1 MKRSRMSWR
10 FYFFMLLSLTF
21 LTCSKDTLF
30 DPNGHKLSIPY
41 AFVSPTLKSSVTGPA
56 DSVGLATTDTVVKGN
71 SLYFIGLISSPQS
84 ELKTIWNFG
93 DNQTSAQAITQHSF
107 ARSGKF
113 VARFSIEDQVGDT
126 MSDSVTVYAVSI
138 PAVDS
143 MVSPLSGDTG
153 VNPDSMLFSWRL
165 AAADPGDTLFST
177 LLLGI
182 NPTTL
187 FPLASGLRN
196 QSYVD
201 ARGVF
206 SSKYYWR
213 VAVKSA
219 FGQFDTSA
227 IDSFTT
233 AGQAISASKLTITQI
248 TPDTIIKATDSI
260 RFSAV
265 VDDSGGT
272 ITQYS
277 WDFDQS
283 GVPDTSGPNLN
294 SCTHRFPGE
303 GAYSVVFQVMD
314 DKGSSAQKTIKVLAI
329 NENLQPVFSSHDT
342 VVDFAGMVSCSISVN
357 TAAANLSFAIDT
369 ANSGKYVPMKQSGP
383 SASFIFSTGSAVSM
397 DSVKMR
403 TIYFSIDTIISGFRV
418 GIRPRVLTI
427 SGIDS
432 TDSTITVNWGQSNE
446 ADFQEYLLYRGASS
460 AVDTTGTLV
469 ATITQAS
476 TASYTVQVP
485 TLVSFPG
492 YYRIYQR
499 DNDGLLS
506 PGSNIVFGNTMNA
519 PPSKPVIVNPSKGD
533 DTLLSNATIR
543 WRTCTDPN
551 GDPVTY
557 AVQLN
562 IDSAGFKTTATGLT
576 DTFFTLKNY
585 DTLTFFATVRII
597 ASDNKGASSSAERL
611 NCYFKQVRS
620 DRMRRI
626 PAGTFNDNLGNSAR
640 ISHDFFMD
648 TVEVTQASYN
658 NLMQA
663 IPPIFSGPQLPVQNV
678 TWYDAI
684 MYCNALSKQMNLDTV
699 YTYASIT
706 SQGANSL
713 NEDLTKNGFRLPT
726 EDEWELAA
734 KGGVGATFA
743 TNDGSIS
750 CNNANYLSCNN
761 STVNVGTLP
770 ANPYGIHELSGNI
783 SEWCWTLFL
792 PTDPNRI
799 SGRIDYTGGNSASV
813 TATRVVRGG
822 SYADNTSELI
832 SSARSS
838 ATANGR
844 YATDLINIGFRC
856 VRLAP

>member
-1 MKRSRMSWR
+1 
-10 FYFFMLLSLTF
+10 MLLSLSF

-41 AFVSPTLKSSVTGPA
+41 AFVSPTLKSSITGPA

-71 SLYFIGLISSPQS
+71 SLYFIGLISLLQNG
-84 ELKTIWNFG
+84 LKTTWNFG

-107 ARSGKF
+107 ARSGKY

-126 MSDSVTVYAVSI
+126 SSDSVTIYAVSI

-143 MVSPLSGDTG
+143 MVLPANADTA
-153 VNPDSMLFSWRL
+153 VSPDSVFFSWNNFP
-165 AAADPGDTLFST
+165 ADPGDTIFSY
-177 LLLGI
+177 LLLGT
-182 NPTTL
+182 N
-187 FPLASGLRN
+187 ASSLDTIVKKIRTRDLSFTGGLLPDT
-196 QSYVD
+196 V
-201 ARGVF
+201 
-206 SSKYYWR
+206 YYWR
-213 VAVKSA
+213 IVVKTA
-219 FGQFDTSA
+219 FGQINSSA
-227 IDSFTT
+227 IDSFKT
-233 AGQAISASKLTITQI
+233 GKSVNSGNLTITNI
-248 TPDTIIKATDSI
+248 TPDTVIKINDSL
-260 RFSAV
+260 RFYASVA
-265 VDDSGGT
+265 DSGGA
-272 ITQYS
+272 ITTYQ
-277 WDFDQS
+277 WDFDND
-283 GVPDTSGPNLN
+283 GVYDVSGPFAD
-294 SCTHRFPGE
+294 SVGHRFLTE
-303 GAYSVVFQVMD
+303 GVYNVVFEAVD
-314 DKGSSAQKTIKVLAI
+314 NNKNVIKKTIKVTVSNGAPVI
-329 NENLQPVFSSHDT
+329 VFSTPDT
-342 VVDFAGMVSCSISVN
+342 IVDFGGSVRCSIAVN
-357 TAAANLSFAIDT
+357 DSGKFLSFAIDT
-369 ANSGKYVPMKQSGP
+369 ANTGVFVPMKQFGP
-383 SASFIFSTGSAVSM
+383 SASFVFSTGSASSL

-403 TIYFSIDTIISGFRV
+403 AVDVSVDTIFARFKVSIK
-418 GIRPRVLTI
+418 PRSLII

-446 ADFQEYLLYRGASS
+446 ANFQEYLLYRAATM

-476 TASYTVQVP
+476 TVSYTIPVP
-485 TLVSFPG
+485 TLASFPG

-499 DNDGLLS
+499 DNAGLLS

-519 PPSKPVIVNPSKGD
+519 PPSKPVIVIPSKAN

-543 WRTCTDPN
+543 WKTCIDPN

-557 AVQLN
+557 SVQLN
-562 IDSAGFKTTATGLT
+562 IDSAGFKTIAIGIS
-576 DTFFTLKNY
+576 DTFYTLKNY
-585 DTLTFFATVRII
+585 DTLTFFATVRIV
-597 ASDNKGASSSAERL
+597 ASDNKGASSATERL

-620 DRMRRI
+620 ERMRRI
-626 PAGTFNDNLGNSAR
+626 PAGTFSDNLGNSAR
-640 ISHDFFMD
+640 ISYDFFMD
-648 TVEVTQASYN
+648 TIEVTQASYN
-658 NLMQA
+658 GLMQA

-699 YTYASIT
+699 YTYVSIT

-713 NEDLTKNGFRLPT
+713 NEDSTKNGFRLPT

-761 STVNVGTLP
+761 STVNVGTYP

-783 SEWCWTLFL
+783 SEWCWTLYET
-792 PTDPNRI
+792 PDPGRI
-799 SGRIDYTGGNSASV
+799 NGRIDYAGGNSASV
-813 TATRVVRGG
+813 TANRIVRGG

-832 SSARSS
+832 SSARSY

-844 YATDLINIGFRC
+844 YATDLIDIGFRC
-856 VRLAP
+856 VRIAP